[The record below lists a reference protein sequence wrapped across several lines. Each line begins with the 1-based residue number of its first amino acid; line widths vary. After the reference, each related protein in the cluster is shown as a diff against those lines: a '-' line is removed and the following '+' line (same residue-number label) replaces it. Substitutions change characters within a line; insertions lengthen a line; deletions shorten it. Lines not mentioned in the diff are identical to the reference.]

1 MSLVLRYLISSCL
14 VKESFGK
21 PVKDWRVNI
30 YQTRPWRK
38 FRPLDYQWMTV
49 RDKDIRNQDM
59 GMAESEKVIES
70 RIWHRYPNTIYIHF
84 YSHILNLCV
93 IKHIKK
99 EQVKNMFEFCRTISD
114 FLNNSL
120 NGFNY
125 LKMFCKI
132 LDTRRHKNALIF
144 IKLEN
149 KTFENTHWTMPLW
162 VGILCRSL

>member
-1 MSLVLRYLISSCL
+1 
-14 VKESFGK
+14 
-21 PVKDWRVNI
+21 
-30 YQTRPWRK
+30 
-38 FRPLDYQWMTV
+38 
-49 RDKDIRNQDM
+49 
-59 GMAESEKVIES
+59 
-70 RIWHRYPNTIYIHF
+70 
-84 YSHILNLCV
+84 
-93 IKHIKK
+93 
-99 EQVKNMFEFCRTISD
+99 MFEFCRTISD